1 MTTKVMIGTPC
12 YDGRLDVW
20 YTNSLMNT
28 IKESVEHDVEIIPI
42 WVSFDALL
50 QRARNDTVHLAIETD
65 VDYLIFIDSD
75 IEWQPSD
82 FFKLLNYPE
91 DIVGGTYRKKRRY

>member
-1 MTTKVMIGTPC
+1 MIGTPC

-28 IKESVEHDVEIIPI
+28 IKESVEHNVEIIPI

-50 QRARNDTVHLAIETD
+50 QRQFVIQKDREQCT
-65 VDYLIFIDSD
+65 
-75 IEWQPSD
+75 
-82 FFKLLNYPE
+82 
-91 DIVGGTYRKKRRY
+91 